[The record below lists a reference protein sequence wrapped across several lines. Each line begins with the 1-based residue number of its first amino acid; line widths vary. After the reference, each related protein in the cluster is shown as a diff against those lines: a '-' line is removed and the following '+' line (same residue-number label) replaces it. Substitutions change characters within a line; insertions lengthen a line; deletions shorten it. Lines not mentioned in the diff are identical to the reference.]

1 MNKYSSNYFQLSQL
15 ILKIPD
21 YDQAALLGIAHKL
34 LKGEPLKSS
43 FKISMKTLTG
53 FALGIFAGSCLTIIL
68 IILFEKI
75 YG

>member
-1 MNKYSSNYFQLSQL
+1 MNKYSSNYSQLSQL

-21 YDQAALLGIAHKL
+21 ENQAILLGIADKL
-34 LKGEPLKSS
+34 LKGETLKSS
-43 FKISMKTLTG
+43 FKVSTKTLTG
-53 FALGIFAGSCLTIIL
+53 FAVGIFAGSCLTMIL

>member
-1 MNKYSSNYFQLSQL
+1 MNKYSSNYSQLSQL

-21 YDQAALLGIAHKL
+21 DDQAALLGIAHKL

-43 FKISMKTLTG
+43 FKIRMKTLTG
-53 FALGIFAGSCLTIIL
+53 FALGIFTGSCLTIIL
-68 IILFEKI
+68 IILFEKF

>member
-1 MNKYSSNYFQLSQL
+1 MNKYSSNYSQLSQL

-21 YDQAALLGIAHKL
+21 DDQAILLKIADKL
-34 LKGEPLKSS
+34 LKGGTLKSS

-53 FALGIFAGSCLTIIL
+53 FALGIFSGSCLTMIL

>member
-1 MNKYSSNYFQLSQL
+1 MNKYSSNYSQLSQL

-21 YDQAALLGIAHKL
+21 DDQAILLGIADKL
-34 LKGEPLKSS
+34 LKGGTLKSS
-43 FKISMKTLTG
+43 FKIRMKTLTG
-53 FALGIFAGSCLTIIL
+53 FALGIFAGSCLTMIL